1 MIQMQSLLK
10 IADNSGARSVMCIKV
25 LGGSKRRYANIGDVI
40 KVAVREA
47 IPTGKVKKGQ
57 VVDALIVRSKKGVRR
72 RDGSLIKFDEAMKQT
87 IEMASAGK
95 DLGKKGTLREIL
107 KSKNKGIVTGINMV
121 KKHTKPNPE
130 MGITGG
136 VVEQEAAI
144 SLSNLAIWNPKKKSK
159 DKIAYSTSKDG
170 KKIRLYKSD
179 GAEIK

>member
-1 MIQMQSLLK
+1 MNKDIFQTKL
-10 IADNSGARSVMCIKV
+10 RT
-25 LGGSKRRYANIGDVI
+25 GDEVI
-40 KVAVREA
+40 V
-47 IPTGKVKKGQ
+47 I
-57 VVDALIVRSKKGVRR
+57 S
-72 RDGSLIKFDEAMKQT
+72 
-87 IEMASAGK
+87 GK

-159 DKIAYSTSKDG
+159 DKIAYSTNKDG